1 MKDVKFIFFK
11 LNRFWKIYTLFIIV
25 QNGTPSILI
34 MEYFDVLNEKGEKI
48 GITKLRNEVH
58 RDGDWHRTVHIWVFN
73 NNGEV
78 LLQRRSQDK
87 DSNPNKLDISCGGHL
102 SAGDDSISGGIREL
116 KEELGIDA
124 TPSDFKFITTIKK
137 STKYSETY
145 INREFADM
153 FILHTNKTIDELKFQ
168 EEEISEIMFV
178 PYNKFKEMVKNK
190 QPDLL
195 LHDEEYEIL
204 FQICDKELDNKKC

>member
-1 MKDVKFIFFK
+1 M
-11 LNRFWKIYTLFIIV
+11 

-73 NNGEV
+73 NNGKV